1 MAVSIQ
7 KFFNQLKTDQIR
19 TQNMYEVRVHS
30 DISEVDQFFDGQGEN
45 GNRIT
50 MYADGFAVPERT
62 QEFTE
67 VSFKG
72 YPVPVPTVI
81 KMGQDHTMTIRA
93 DVAGNFRRGFLT
105 WAAAVADPAI
115 ENGTLFA
122 GDRRFNEA
130 SYIQVSLLGNG
141 MDVPVETY
149 RIVGVKISS
158 VGALTMS
165 NNDSGVATFEVGFKS
180 LYWYVENVAS
190 DAFNSKFD
198 SAGAVESGQIHFN
211 TPIEI

>member
-1 MAVSIQ
+1 
-7 KFFNQLKTDQIR
+7 
-19 TQNMYEVRVHS
+19 MYEVRVHS
-30 DISEVDQFFDGQGEN
+30 DIAEVDAFFDGEGEN

-50 MYADGFAVPERT
+50 MYAEGFAIPERS
-62 QEFTE
+62 QEFVE

-72 YPVPVPTVI
+72 YPVQVPTVI

-141 MDVPVETY
+141 MEKPVETY
-149 RIVGVKISS
+149 RIVGVKIQS
-158 VGALTMS
+158 VGSLTMS
-165 NNDSGVATFEVGFKS
+165 NNDASVATFEVSFKS
-180 LYWYVENVAS
+180 MYWYIEDVGS
-190 DAFNSKFD
+190 DSFNSKFD
-198 SAGAVESGQIHFN
+198 SAGAVESGQIHFD
-211 TPIEI
+211 TPHVI